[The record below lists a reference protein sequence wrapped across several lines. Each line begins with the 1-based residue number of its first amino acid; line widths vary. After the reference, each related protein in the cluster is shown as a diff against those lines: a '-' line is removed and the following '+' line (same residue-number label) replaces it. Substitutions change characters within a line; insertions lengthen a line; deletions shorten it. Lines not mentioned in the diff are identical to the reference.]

1 MNGPLYTKMLSH
13 LLTPSQQLTSPKVLM
28 VSGHLFPRCLNGM
41 EGTSSANSSNSWFE
55 TKGKLYL
62 TKNWEVYR
70 GSFGSYG
77 IYLGFMGSTW
87 DLWDETNSSPLKKK
101 GLEDKPFLLRC
112 VPLGAIRS
120 FSGGGVRV
128 WSCLPLNQNYSTK
141 IQLTNPWSSQIWCK
155 HIL

>member
-1 MNGPLYTKMLSH
+1 MA
-13 LLTPSQQLTSPKVLM
+13 
-28 VSGHLFPRCLNGM
+28 SGHLFPRCLNGM

-77 IYLGFMGSTW
+77 IYLGFTW

-101 GLEDKPFLLRC
+101 GLEDVGRQTFPFEMR
-112 VPLGAIRS
+112 PFGGHS
-120 FSGGGVRV
+120 FIFGWGGT
-128 WSCLPLNQNYSTK
+128 CLIMFASESKL
-141 IQLTNPWSSQIWCK
+141 
-155 HIL
+155 